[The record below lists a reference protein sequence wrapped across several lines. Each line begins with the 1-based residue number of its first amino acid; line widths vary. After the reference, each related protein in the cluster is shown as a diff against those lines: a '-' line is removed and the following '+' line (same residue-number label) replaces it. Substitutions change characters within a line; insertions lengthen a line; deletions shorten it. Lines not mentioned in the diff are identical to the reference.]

1 MTVPSDIALSLTAFA
16 LIGGRICGGIG
27 WHHIQ
32 RLRRERERQARR
44 NDTAEA
50 GA

>member
-1 MTVPSDIALSLTAFA
+1 MTVPNEIVLSLGAFA

-27 WHHIQ
+27 WHHLQ
-32 RLRRERERQARR
+32 RMRREREARR
-44 NDTAEA
+44 NDATEA

>member
-1 MTVPSDIALSLTAFA
+1 MTVPNEIVLSLSAFA

-32 RLRRERERQARR
+32 RVRREREREARR
-44 NDTAEA
+44 NDAAEA